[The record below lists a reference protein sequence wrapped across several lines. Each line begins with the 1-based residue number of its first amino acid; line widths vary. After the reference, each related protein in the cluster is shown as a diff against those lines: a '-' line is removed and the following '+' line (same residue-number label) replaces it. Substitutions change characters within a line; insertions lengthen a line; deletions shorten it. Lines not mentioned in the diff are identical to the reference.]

1 VVFSIKILSQIKG
14 CNIISSKKLFPDF
27 MEWGIINKENFVGK
41 TSYDV
46 PIKRWDPL
54 STVSIRSKDFG
65 FREERKRYYG
75 HFAYISPIRSARPKG
90 FKTNEEEK
98 QFYDCSKK
106 IAFKHKDVFTSITE
120 GKPIYDGWGKQ
131 LGDGFTIIITE
142 DEKRKDNPFLEIPH
156 QSKGISDEG
165 KALTLINRYPS
176 MARIVDPDIEKL
188 ISDKLPS
195 HLKLSRGI
203 NLVTIS
209 RKFYPSLCF
218 NLIPEEILASIF
230 LSMKAAIIYCVE
242 EAIER
247 DFYDIP
253 ISPFFNIGL
262 KVGGSQPRIHSQVYI
277 DLNMDGHGGRLE
289 GHLEAFKEMGDNC
302 HLCQT
307 SHGNSDRIIIKTKFW
322 TFYTTGSPVR
332 NYHIRFHPN
341 EHLRRFSQLNVNQIN
356 DLAKALKVIFQ
367 GLDDISIDKNR
378 NILFNCCP
386 FHYDANFHLFG
397 DIIPHEIIGGAEMAD
412 DMRVARK
419 LPHIAASEIQRS
431 IEKYV
436 NEIEW

>member
-1 VVFSIKILSQIKG
+1 MAPK
-14 CNIISSKKLFPDF
+14 F
-27 MEWGIINKENFVGK
+27 MEWGIINKENFAGK
-41 TSYDV
+41 TTYDV

-54 STVSIRSKDFG
+54 STVIIRSEDFG
-65 FREERKRYYG
+65 LRKERKRYYG

-90 FKTNEEEK
+90 FTSIEEK
-98 QFYDCSKK
+98 NQFYDCSKK
-106 IAFKHKDVFTSITE
+106 IALKHKDVFTSVTE
-120 GKPIYDGWGKQ
+120 GKPIHDNWGNQ

-142 DEKRKDNPFLEIPH
+142 DEKRRDNPFLEMPH
-156 QSKGISDEG
+156 QAQRIPEDC
-165 KALTLINRYPS
+165 KALTVINRYPS
-176 MARIVDPDIEKL
+176 MARIVDPDIQKL
-188 ISDKLPS
+188 ITDKLPL
-195 HLKLSRGI
+195 HLKFSRGI

-209 RKFYPSLCF
+209 REFYPSLCF
-218 NLIPEEILASIF
+218 KLIPEDVLAGIF
-230 LSMKAAIIYCVE
+230 LSMKAAILYCVE

-253 ISPFFNIGL
+253 VTPFFNIGI

-277 DLNMDGHGGRLE
+277 DLNMDGHGNRLE
-289 GHLEAFKEMGDNC
+289 GYLEAFKEMGENC

-307 SHGNSDRIIIKTKFW
+307 SHGNSDRVILKTEYW

-341 EHLRRFSQLNVNQIN
+341 EHLRRFSQLKVNQLN
-356 DLAKALKVIFQ
+356 DLAKVLRIIFQ
-367 GLDDISIDKNR
+367 GLDDISIDQNR

-397 DIIPHEIIGGAEMAD
+397 DIIPHEIIGGAEMVD

-419 LPHIAASEIQRS
+419 LPHIAAAEIRES
-431 IEKYV
+431 LEKYLSA
-436 NEIEW
+436 N

>member
-1 VVFSIKILSQIKG
+1 MVFSIKILSQIKG
-14 CNIISSKKLFPDF
+14 CNIISNKKPFPDF

-54 STVSIRSKDFG
+54 STVNIKSKDFG
-65 FREERKRYYG
+65 FREDRKRYYG

-218 NLIPEEILASIF
+218 NLIPEDILASIF
-230 LSMKAAIIYCVE
+230 LSMKAAILYCVE

-289 GHLEAFKEMGDNC
+289 GHLEAFKEMEDDC

-356 DLAKALKVIFQ
+356 DLAKTLKVIFQ

-419 LPHIAASEIQRS
+419 LPHIAASEIQKS

>member
-1 VVFSIKILSQIKG
+1 
-14 CNIISSKKLFPDF
+14 

-54 STVSIRSKDFG
+54 STVTIRTEDFG
-65 FREERKRYYG
+65 LRKERKRHYG
-75 HFAYISPIRSARPKG
+75 RYSYMSPIRSARPKG
-90 FKTNEEEK
+90 FKTNQEEK
-98 QFYDCSKK
+98 QFYDCSKRVSL
-106 IAFKHKDVFTSITE
+106 KHKDVFTSITE
-120 GKPIYDGWGKQ
+120 GKPIYDNWGKQ
-131 LGDGFTIIITE
+131 LGDGFTITITE
-142 DEKRKDNPFLEIPH
+142 DEKRIDNPFLEVPH
-156 QSKGISDEG
+156 RNQRISDDC
-165 KALTLINRYPS
+165 KALTLINKFPS
-176 MARIVDPDIEKL
+176 MARIVDPDIEKA
-188 ISDKLPS
+188 ITEKLPL

-209 RKFYPSLCF
+209 RKFYPSMCF
-218 NLIPEEILASIF
+218 NLIPEDILAGIF
-230 LSMKAAIIYCVE
+230 LSMKAAILYCVE

-262 KVGGSQPRIHSQVYI
+262 KVGGSQPRIHSQTYI
-277 DLNMDGHGGRLE
+277 DLNMDGHGSRLE
-289 GHLEAFKEMGDNC
+289 GHLEAFKEMGDYC

-307 SHGNSDRIIIKTKFW
+307 THGNSDRVIIKTKFW
-322 TFYTTGSPVR
+322 TFYAAGSPVR
-332 NYHIRFHPN
+332 NYHLRFHPN
-341 EHLRRFSQLNVNQIN
+341 EHLRRFSQLKVNQIN
-356 DLAKALKVIFQ
+356 DLAKILKVIFQ

-378 NILFNCCP
+378 NILFNSCP

-419 LPHIAASEIQRS
+419 LPHIAASEIRKA
-431 IEKYV
+431 IEKYIDK
-436 NEIEW
+436 IEW

>member
-1 VVFSIKILSQIKG
+1 
-14 CNIISSKKLFPDF
+14 

-54 STVSIRSKDFG
+54 STVTIRTKDFG
-65 FREERKRYYG
+65 LRKERQRYYG
-75 HFAYISPIRSARPKG
+75 HFAYISPIRGARPKG
-90 FKTNEEEK
+90 FSSAEEK
-98 QFYDCSKK
+98 RQFYDCSKRV
-106 IAFKHKDVFTSITE
+106 ALKHKDVFTSITE
-120 GKPIYDGWGKQ
+120 GKTTFDDWGKQ
-131 LGDGFTIIITE
+131 LGDGYTMIVTE
-142 DEKRKDNPFLEIPH
+142 DESKKDNPFLEMPRTN
-156 QSKGISDEG
+156 QKVSEDC

-176 MARIVDPDIEKL
+176 MARIVDPDIEK
-188 ISDKLPS
+188 IITDKLPT
-195 HLKLSRGI
+195 HLKLSKGI

-209 RKFYPSLCF
+209 RNFYPSLCF
-218 NLIPEEILASIF
+218 KLIPEEILASIF
-230 LSMKAAIIYCVE
+230 LSMKAAILYCVE

-277 DLNMDGHGGRLE
+277 DLNMDGHGSRLE
-289 GHLEAFKEMGDNC
+289 GYLEAFKEMGEDC
-302 HLCQT
+302 HLCKT
-307 SHGNSDRIIIKTKFW
+307 SHGDSDRIIIKTKYW
-322 TFYTTGSPVR
+322 TFFTTGSPVR

-341 EHLRRFSQLNVNQIN
+341 EHLRRFSQLKINQIN
-356 DLAKALKVIFQ
+356 DLAKTLKIIFQ

-397 DIIPHEIIGGAEMAD
+397 DIIPHEIIGGAEMVE

-419 LPHIAASEIQRS
+419 LPHVAANEIRKS

-436 NEIEW
+436 S

>member
-1 VVFSIKILSQIKG
+1 
-14 CNIISSKKLFPDF
+14 

-54 STVSIRSKDFG
+54 STVNIKSKDFG

-322 TFYTTGSPVR
+322 TFYTTGSPIR

-356 DLAKALKVIFQ
+356 DLAKTLKVIFQ
-367 GLDDISIDKNR
+367 GLNDISIDKNR

>member
-1 VVFSIKILSQIKG
+1 
-14 CNIISSKKLFPDF
+14 

-41 TSYDV
+41 TTYDV

-54 STVSIRSKDFG
+54 STVSIRTEGFG
-65 FREERKRYYG
+65 LRKGHDRYYG

-90 FKTNEEEK
+90 FTSVEEK
-98 QFYDCSKK
+98 RQFYDCSKRV
-106 IAFKHKDVFTSITE
+106 ALKHKDVFTSITE
-120 GKPIYDGWGKQ
+120 GKTTFDDWGTQ
-131 LGDGFTIIITE
+131 LGDGYTIIVTE
-142 DEKRKDNPFLEIPH
+142 DEIRKDNPFLEIPH
-156 QSKGISDEG
+156 KNQRVSDDC

-176 MARIVDPDIEKL
+176 MARIIDPDIEKL
-188 ISDKLPS
+188 ITTKLPS
-195 HLKLSRGI
+195 HLKLSKGI

-218 NLIPEEILASIF
+218 NLIPEDILASVF
-230 LSMKAAIIYCVE
+230 LSMKAAILYCVE

-262 KVGGSQPRIHSQVYI
+262 KVGGSQPRLHSQVYI
-277 DLNMDGHGGRLE
+277 DLNMDGHGSRLE
-289 GHLEAFKEMGDNC
+289 GYLEAFKEMGDAC

-307 SHGNSDRIIIKTKFW
+307 SHGDSDRVIVKTKFW

-341 EHLRRFSQLNVNQIN
+341 EHLRRFSQLKINQIN
-356 DLAKALKVIFQ
+356 DLAKTLKVIFQ
-367 GLDDISIDKNR
+367 GMDDIAIDKNR

-397 DIIPHEIIGGAEMAD
+397 DIIPHEIIGGAEMVEN
-412 DMRVARK
+412 MRVARK
-419 LPHIAASEIQRS
+419 LPHLAASEIRKS

-436 NEIEW
+436 NELEW

>member
-1 VVFSIKILSQIKG
+1 
-14 CNIISSKKLFPDF
+14 

-54 STVSIRSKDFG
+54 STVNIKLKDFG
-65 FREERKRYYG
+65 FREDRKRYYG

-188 ISDKLPS
+188 ILDKLPS

-218 NLIPEEILASIF
+218 NLIPEDILASIF

-262 KVGGSQPRIHSQVYI
+262 KVGGSQPRIHSQAYI

-289 GHLEAFKEMGDNC
+289 GYLEAFKEMGDNC

-356 DLAKALKVIFQ
+356 DLAKTLKVIFQ

-419 LPHIAASEIQRS
+419 LPHIAASEIQKS

>member
-1 VVFSIKILSQIKG
+1 
-14 CNIISSKKLFPDF
+14 

-41 TSYDV
+41 TTYDV

-54 STVSIRSKDFG
+54 STVSIRTEGFG
-65 FREERKRYYG
+65 LRKGHDRYYG

-90 FKTNEEEK
+90 FTSVEEK
-98 QFYDCSKK
+98 RQFYDCSKRV
-106 IAFKHKDVFTSITE
+106 ALKHKDVFTSITE
-120 GKPIYDGWGKQ
+120 GKTTFDDWGTQ
-131 LGDGFTIIITE
+131 LGDGYTIIVTE
-142 DEKRKDNPFLEIPH
+142 DEIRKDNPFLEIPH
-156 QSKGISDEG
+156 KNQRVSDDC

-176 MARIVDPDIEKL
+176 MARIIDPDIEKL
-188 ISDKLPS
+188 INTKLPS
-195 HLKLSRGI
+195 HLKLSKGI

-218 NLIPEEILASIF
+218 NLIPEDILASVF
-230 LSMKAAIIYCVE
+230 LSMKAAILYCVE

-262 KVGGSQPRIHSQVYI
+262 KVGGSQPRLHSQVYI
-277 DLNMDGHGGRLE
+277 DLNMDGHGSRLE
-289 GHLEAFKEMGDNC
+289 GYLEAFKEMGDAC

-307 SHGNSDRIIIKTKFW
+307 SHGDSDRVIVKTKFW

-341 EHLRRFSQLNVNQIN
+341 EHLRRFSQLKINQIN
-356 DLAKALKVIFQ
+356 DLAKTLKVIFQ
-367 GLDDISIDKNR
+367 GMDDIAIDKNR

-397 DIIPHEIIGGAEMAD
+397 DIIPHEIIGGAEMVEN
-412 DMRVARK
+412 MRVARK
-419 LPHIAASEIQRS
+419 LPHLAASEIRKS

-436 NEIEW
+436 NELEW

>member
-1 VVFSIKILSQIKG
+1 
-14 CNIISSKKLFPDF
+14 
-27 MEWGIINKENFVGK
+27 MEWGIINKENFAGK
-41 TSYDV
+41 TTYDV

-54 STVSIRSKDFG
+54 STVSIRTEAFG
-65 FREERKRYYG
+65 LRKEKVKFYG
-75 HFAYISPIRSARPKG
+75 HYSYISPIRGQRPKG
-90 FKTNEEEK
+90 FTNVEEKK

-106 IAFKHKDVFTSITE
+106 SASKHKDVFTSITE
-120 GKPIYDGWGKQ
+120 GTPIRDDWGNQ

-142 DEKRKDNPFLEIPH
+142 DERRKDNPFLELPH
-156 QSKGISDEG
+156 QNKKISNDC

-176 MARIVDPDIEKL
+176 MARIVDPETEKL
-188 ISDKLPS
+188 ITDKLPLQ
-195 HLKLSRGI
+195 LKLSRGI

-209 RKFYPSLCF
+209 RDFYPSLCF
-218 NLIPEEILASIF
+218 NLIPEDVLAGIF

-247 DFYDIP
+247 DYYDIP

-277 DLNMDGHGGRLE
+277 DLNMDGHGSRVE
-289 GHLEAFKEMGDNC
+289 GYLEAFKEMGDNC

-307 SHGNSDRIIIKTKFW
+307 SHGNSDRVILKTKFW

-341 EHLRRFSQLNVNQIN
+341 EHLRRFSQLKINQIS
-356 DLAKALKVIFQ
+356 DLAKILKIIFQ

-397 DIIPHEIIGGAEMAD
+397 DIIPHEIIGGAEMVN

-419 LPHIAASEIQRS
+419 LPHIAAAEIRES
-431 IEKYV
+431 IEKYL
-436 NEIEW
+436 

>member
-1 VVFSIKILSQIKG
+1 
-14 CNIISSKKLFPDF
+14 
-27 MEWGIINKENFVGK
+27 MEWGIINKENFIGK

-54 STVSIRSKDFG
+54 STVIIRSKDFG
-65 FREERKRYYG
+65 FREERKRHYG
-75 HFAYISPIRSARPKG
+75 RYSYISPIRGARPKG
-90 FKTNEEEK
+90 FTNSEEEK
-98 QFYDCSKK
+98 QFYDCSKRVSLN
-106 IAFKHKDVFTSITE
+106 HKDVFTSITK
-120 GKPIYDGWGKQ
+120 GKPIYDDWGKQ
-131 LGDGFTIIITE
+131 LGDGFTIMITE
-142 DEKRKDNPFLEIPH
+142 DEKRKDNPFLEMPH
-156 QSKGISDEG
+156 RNQRISDDC

-188 ISDKLPS
+188 ITEKLPL
-195 HLKLSRGI
+195 HLKFSRGI

-209 RKFYPSLCF
+209 KNFYPSLCF
-218 NLIPEEILASIF
+218 NLIPEDILASIF
-230 LSMKAAIIYCVE
+230 LSMKAAILYCVE

-262 KVGGSQPRIHSQVYI
+262 KVGGSQPRLHSQVYI
-277 DLNMDGHGGRLE
+277 DLNMDGHGNRLE
-289 GHLEAFKEMGDNC
+289 GHLEAFKEMGDSC

-307 SHGNSDRIIIKTKFW
+307 SHGESDRVIIKTNYW

-341 EHLRRFSQLNVNQIN
+341 EHLRRFSQLKVNQIN
-356 DLAKALKVIFQ
+356 DLAKILKVIFQ

-397 DIIPHEIIGGAEMAD
+397 DIIPHEIIGGAEMVD

-419 LPHIAASEIQRS
+419 LPHIAASEIKKS

-436 NEIEW
+436 EEIEW